1 MRSITSFSAH
11 LRSCRGQHH
20 WKYLYSLTVTQFLFI
35 CFFKIF
41 FSPSLHFWKKNHNFT
56 SSLLLL
62 FQPSPDFHTH
72 NFFQHLLIHFHFI
85 WVTGCTQEKKISATE
100 TFSLLFF
107 NLKPWIH
114 SPTFKFLTYEKKSLG
129 KSHVMSWILY
139 CPNYINSAFSLTFS
153 AFPTTQSTTRTTW
166 YYDYFS
172 AVTTI

>member
-20 WKYLYSLTVTQFLFI
+20 WKYLLLNSHSVLVHLLLQNFLLSFLA
-35 CFFKIF
+35 F
-41 FSPSLHFWKKNHNFT
+41 LEKNHNFT
-56 SSLLLL
+56 TSLLLL